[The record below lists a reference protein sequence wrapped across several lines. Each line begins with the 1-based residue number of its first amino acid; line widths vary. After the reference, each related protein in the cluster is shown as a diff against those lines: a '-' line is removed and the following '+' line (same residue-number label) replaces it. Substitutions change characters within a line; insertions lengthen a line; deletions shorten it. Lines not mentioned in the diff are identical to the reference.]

1 MKRLLSLLLSLA
13 SLNAVAQQKPATA
26 DPRFNDLDT
35 TMQRV
40 IKNWNVAG
48 FAVAVVEKN
57 KVVYAK
63 GFGYRDVEKKLPV
76 TANTLFPI
84 GSVTKSFTTSL
95 IGQLEAEGKLN
106 IDKPVNAFMP
116 SLRFYNNDMN
126 NSINLKDMM
135 SHRTGL
141 PRHDISWYLFNT
153 NARDSILQRIQYQ
166 EPTKTVREAWQYN
179 NFMFTAQGG
188 IVEKLT
194 GKTWEQNV
202 EEKLFKP
209 LGMNTSNTTIPELEE
224 SKEPSLG
231 YELDASGKIKKME
244 YFHINGM
251 APAGAINSSANEM
264 ANYLIAWINGGKFN
278 GKEVIPSQFA
288 QQAITSQMVMGGGLP
303 SKAKPDLH
311 FASYGF
317 GWMLASYK
325 GHYRVEHGG
334 NIDGFSASACFFPT
348 DSIGIVV
355 LSNQNGSAVPSIV
368 RNILSDKLLTL
379 KYTDWNSEMR
389 SNRDKSE
396 EQQKKMEKESK
407 VPKGKV
413 HPTTHPLSDFAG
425 IYSNPGYGT
434 LKIYTKND
442 SLFASG
448 VKKGM
453 WLKHNNYDIFDI
465 YIHNLN
471 SPIDTANKMQSSIQF
486 QMNTAGD
493 IESFSSVLEAGLKP
507 LVFTKGIEAKAIDS
521 KELQK
526 YTGEYSLNEAAVKVY
541 IKENKTLYVFLPGQ
555 PEYELVPLGKDRFS
569 IKALIGYSLQ
579 FAVTSDRKVTEL
591 VFIQPNGNFAA
602 KKK

>member
-1 MKRLLSLLLSLA
+1 MKRLLLLLLSFT
-13 SLNAVAQQKPATA
+13 SITVIAQKKTA
-26 DPRFNDLDT
+26 GADTRFNDLDT

-40 IKNWNVAG
+40 LKNWNAAG
-48 FAVAVVEKN
+48 FSVAVVEKN
-57 KVVYAK
+57 KVIYAK

-76 TANTLFPI
+76 TANTLFAI
-84 GSVTKSFTTSL
+84 GSVSKSFTTAL

-106 IDKPVNAFMP
+106 IDKPVNTLMP
-116 SLRFYNNDMN
+116 SLRFYNDDMN

-141 PRHDISWYLFNT
+141 PRHDFSWYLFNT

-179 NFMFTAQGG
+179 NFMFTAQGA
-188 IVEKLT
+188 IIEKLT

-209 LGMNTSNTTIPELEE
+209 LGMNTSNTTIPELEK

-231 YELDASGKIKKME
+231 YGLDANKKIKKTE

-278 GKEVIPSQFA
+278 GKEVIPSQFT

-303 SKAKPDLH
+303 SKAKPDVH

-348 DSIGIVV
+348 DSIGIIV
-355 LSNQNGSAVPSIV
+355 LSNQDGSPVPSIV
-368 RNILSDKLLTL
+368 RNILSDKLLKL

-389 SNRDKSE
+389 ANRDKSE
-396 EQQKKMEKESK
+396 EQQKKMEKDSR
-407 VPKGKV
+407 VPKGKS

-425 IYSNPGYGT
+425 VYSNPGYGT

-465 YIHNLN
+465 YMHNLN
-471 SPIDTANKMQSSIQF
+471 SAIDTTNKMQSNIQF
-486 QMNTAGD
+486 QMNAAGD
-493 IESFSSVLEAGLKP
+493 IESFTSVLEAGLKP
-507 LVFTKGIEAKAIDS
+507 LVFTKGVEAKAI
-521 KELQK
+521 
-526 YTGEYSLNEAAVKVY
+526 
-541 IKENKTLYVFLPGQ
+541 
-555 PEYELVPLGKDRFS
+555 
-569 IKALIGYSLQ
+569 
-579 FAVTSDRKVTEL
+579 
-591 VFIQPNGNFAA
+591 
-602 KKK
+602 

>member
-1 MKRLLSLLLSLA
+1 MKRLLSLLLALTSIT
-13 SLNAVAQQKPATA
+13 AVAQKKPANA
-26 DPRFNDLDT
+26 DTRFNDLDT

-40 IKNWNVAG
+40 LKNWNAAG
-48 FAVAVVEKN
+48 FSVAVVEKN

-76 TANTLFPI
+76 TPNTLFAI
-84 GSVTKSFTTSL
+84 GSVSKSFTTAL

-106 IDKPVNAFMP
+106 IDKPVNALMP
-116 SLRFYNNDMN
+116 SLRFYNDDMN

-141 PRHDISWYLFNT
+141 PRHDFSWYLFNT

-179 NFMFTAQGG
+179 NFMFTAQGA
-188 IVEKLT
+188 IIEKLT

-209 LGMNTSNTTIPELEE
+209 LGMNTSNTTIPELEK

-231 YELDASGKIKKME
+231 YGLDANKMIKKTE

-278 GKEVIPSQFA
+278 GKEVIPSQFT

-303 SKAKPDLH
+303 SKAKPDVH

-348 DSIGIVV
+348 DSLGIIV
-355 LSNQNGSAVPSIV
+355 LSNQDGSPVPSIV
-368 RNILSDKLLTL
+368 RNILSDKLLKL

-389 SNRDKSE
+389 ANRDKSE

-407 VPKGKV
+407 VPKGKA

-425 IYSNPGYGT
+425 VYSNPGYGT

-465 YIHNLN
+465 YMHNLN
-471 SPIDTANKMQSSIQF
+471 SAIDTTNKMQSNIQF
-486 QMNTAGD
+486 QMNAAGD
-493 IESFSSVLEAGLKP
+493 IESFTSVLEAGLKP
-507 LVFTKGIEAKAIDS
+507 LVFTKGVEAKAIDS

-526 YTGEYSLNEAAVKVY
+526 YAGMYDLGGTPIKIF
-541 IKENKTLYVFLPGQ
+541 IKENKTLYAFVPGQ
-555 PEYELVPLGKDRFS
+555 PEYELVPVEKDKFS
-569 IKALIGYSLQ
+569 IKVLNGYSLK
-579 FAVTSDRKVTEL
+579 FEVNAEGKVSEVMFL
-591 VFIQPNGNFAA
+591 QPNGNFKA
-602 KKK
+602 KKN

>member
-1 MKRLLSLLLSLA
+1 MKRLLSLLLSIG
-13 SLNAVAQQKPATA
+13 SLTAVAQQKPAAA

-40 IKNWNVAG
+40 IQNWNVAG
-48 FAVAVVEKN
+48 FAVAIVEKN

-63 GFGYRDVEKKLPV
+63 GFGYRDAEKKLPV
-76 TANTLFPI
+76 TANTLFAI

-166 EPTKTVREAWQYN
+166 EPTKAVREAWQYN
-179 NFMFTAQGG
+179 NFMFTAQGA

-209 LGMNTSNTTIPELEE
+209 LGMNTSNITIPELEK
-224 SKEPSLG
+224 SMEPSFG
-231 YELDASGKIKKME
+231 YGLDASGKIKKME

-311 FASYGF
+311 FSSYGF

-389 SNRDKSE
+389 ANRDKSE
-396 EQQKKMEKESK
+396 EQQKKIEKDTK

-465 YIHNLN
+465 YIHDLN
-471 SPIDTANKMQSSIQF
+471 SAIDTANKMQSSIQF
-486 QMNTAGD
+486 QMNTTGD

-507 LVFTKGIEAKAIDS
+507 LVFTKGIEAKAIDG

-526 YTGEYSLNEAAVKVY
+526 YTGEYNLSDMAVKVY

-569 IKALIGYSLQ
+569 IKALNGYSVQ

-591 VFIQPNGNFAA
+591 VFVQPNGNFAA